1 MGISSATG
9 GNFEAKTISSTVST
23 DVTDDADATI
33 VTLTASA
40 ASVTEGGTAIGYEL
54 ALSNTPLSDVTVTL
68 SYSGTATDGSD
79 FTGVTTVTIPGGS
92 TSASFDI
99 DTIDDALAEGAETFT
114 ISIAGLSGGGFESLA
129 ANPLANNVT
138 TTIESSD
145 NPPVNT
151 VPVAQTVAEDTA
163 KVFSAAN
170 ANAITVADVD
180 GQTLTTTVDIGNGT
194 LTAVAFAGATITGN
208 GTGAVTISGTA
219 AAINGALNGLS
230 YAPTADYNG
239 PATLTVT
246 TSDGTLSDTDTVAIT
261 VTAVA
266 DIVADTLTTNEDTA
280 IVANVITGSNG
291 ASADS
296 FEGAPVL
303 TSVTQGSNG
312 TVSFTAAG
320 AVTYTPNPN
329 YNGSDS
335 FTYTVTSPA
344 GVTETTTVNVT
355 VNAVNDAPVAN
366 ADSYSATEGVATV
379 LGNVLANDTDVENS
393 PLTAFQFATDG
404 ASPASLV
411 NGSNAVTT
419 LLGGTVV
426 MNTDGSFTYT
436 APAQMNNP
444 TAVQDSFVYKASDGS
459 LSSGWVTVNLDI
471 TDSAPTAVA
480 DTDEVG
486 HSATTY
492 GNVITGAGGGTDTLG
507 ADSVAISNVV
517 FGGTEISN
525 TLVGDVRTIVTASGT
540 LTVNQLTGEY
550 SYQDTTA
557 NLNVPASPGNTAV
570 TLNAWRT
577 TYGVDLYG
585 FDGSNPYVGGT
596 AANGLNLSTLDA
608 TAEGKVRLRDN
619 GGNNNDGLGVET
631 AAGTSNT
638 NRIESAEA
646 LVVDLNLLSKSAT
659 VTLTDLTTGETAT
672 WYAYD
677 SSGNYVGTGT
687 IAGNGTNIATAT
699 ITTATAFQHIV
710 FTSTG
715 ATYRLNGLNAIPEV
729 PDQIFTYTLTD
740 ADGSTSSASLTIS
753 TSGTNASPTAVADTG
768 AVDEDAT
775 LTVSTV
781 NGVIQGVGTD
791 TDADNTTASLVVS
804 GVAAGIGGVAQGVGV
819 GTTVTGSYG
828 TLTLNGDGSYSY
840 VADQTA
846 ADALATGVTAND
858 VFSYTVTDP
867 NGAVSNST
875 TLTITVTGTND
886 APVANDDTL
895 VATEDT
901 PVIYT
906 AAQLLGN
913 DTDVDLDTLTIAS
926 VTSGSGGTAVLNGD
940 GTVTFTPSANFNGVA
955 DFTYTVTDGSLT
967 SNTATVT
974 VNVAPVNDAPVANND
989 TVATV
994 QGTPATYT
1002 AAQLLGNDT
1011 DPEGSLLTIAS
1022 VTSGTGG
1029 TAVLNGDGTVT
1040 FTPNPGYNGIADFTY
1055 TATDGTLTSNTATV
1069 TVNIAAAPVLD
1080 LDADN
1085 STAGGSAFLTYFD
1098 TSIGAP
1104 ITIAD
1109 ADVSVSDTDS
1119 TNIVSATITL
1129 TNAQSGDF
1137 LTVGSLPPGITSS
1150 IVGNVVTLTGP
1161 AFYTDFQTAI
1171 KAVSFDTTS
1180 TDLTA
1185 RTVTVKVSDGLSDS
1199 NLATTTINMVGV
1211 NTPPVADNIAA
1222 SGAED
1227 TAIAVT
1233 LTGSDPDGTVTG
1245 FVLDSLPVNG
1255 ALYLDAGLTLLAP
1268 TGTTLAATGETVTLY
1283 FKPLDNWNGST
1294 GFTYTAADN
1303 QGGTSPAATAGI
1315 TVTPVSDGTPVAN
1328 DDSITV
1334 AAGTTTFI
1342 GVASLLGNDS
1352 LFDGAAITG
1361 VTSPSGTLTPV
1372 YASGVLTGYDY
1383 TPTGVGSDSF
1393 VYTITD
1399 SDGQTETAT
1408 VTLNVV
1414 DASDDFGTV
1423 YESALA
1429 AGTGG
1434 GTAVASGNLLAG
1446 GELGSSIT
1454 GVVYNST
1461 NYTPSGGVITI
1472 DTGVGILTVTAAT
1485 GAYSYTLNGVTTHG
1499 APGSGTDTAVLQDFT
1514 YTTNV
1519 ATSATLHVTIQD
1531 DKPIVNNQLVEVS
1544 ESVVPKFSLVLT
1556 VDVSGSM
1563 LDDVRSIAADG
1574 TVTLTTRM
1582 EMAKTSLIALVEEYF
1597 NQSPEVEVKIVA
1609 FEATASTLNG
1619 GNWYTTKESVIAGI
1633 NSLTANGGTNYEAAL
1648 NLTKTALGTTTLGG
1662 EEIVYFMSDGNPTS
1676 GNTVD
1681 PVGATGYDTF
1691 VNSNG
1696 VRSFAVGIGTGI
1708 TNLVPLNGIHN
1719 VDADG
1724 DGVKDA
1730 AILVPDINKLDEE
1743 LLATVPTGY
1752 GGNVVAGSG
1761 IQGVSFGADGGY
1773 IQSISLLLDS
1783 DDPDSVPEQLVTFT
1797 FDPAGSGS
1805 ISHDAGAWL
1814 TGFPLAGS
1822 TLALDVAKG
1831 FAYGDLVFDFT
1842 TGDYTYFTGLGAVEG
1857 TSFDMTFV
1865 ARDADGDTASAV
1877 QTVSIVDGQ
1886 PIARADTD
1894 TLRGLDTLLEGNV
1907 MSGIGTDGGVSLGGT
1922 LTAFTP
1928 QGSGVDSIRDD
1939 AVVTSIVFKGISFD
1953 LTTAGSGTAVGGSYT
1968 ISGGTL
1974 TWTHASNGSEL
1985 VFDQGGYYK
1994 YLPPSADL
2002 PQPAVST
2009 ELPVAAPV
2017 LMVSNPAIAENAG
2030 YAVFTVSLSA
2040 ASATATTVAL
2050 SLPGSSGTGTNT
2062 ATAGTDYSTTIQ
2074 YSTNGGANWTTGT
2087 SATIAAGQTSI
2098 LARVAVLDNDGTTE
2112 PVVEN
2117 FRLTATVT
2125 AGTTSNAA
2133 STGVAVITED
2143 DSANTTSPAVA
2154 SISDVTI
2161 NEAAGTATFSIS
2173 LSKSPG
2179 NDVTVSWTTADG
2191 SAQAGMDYTASSGTT
2206 ATFTTANWATPK
2218 TITVPILNDAIYEGT
2233 EAFFVQLTATSNAA
2247 RAIIGDAY
2255 GIATITDNETAGVDP
2270 NPPTLVT
2277 LTADPAA
2284 NGITVQGMARD
2295 STVIGSAA
2303 VNFNA
2308 TNGVGVTGNSYTL
2321 MDNLE
2326 TVVFD
2331 FDRATYAHGVEQMRF
2346 QVYSTDGSG
2355 YAIPVTFTFYDIDG
2369 EEIGQ
2374 KAVGGANNATTWF
2387 TMPQE
2392 YANIGRVTAMVGDDT
2407 YYATPRAA
2415 IRAMEFVPSTVDLAA
2430 PAVPVEEIQYTLT
2443 DTDGDT
2449 SSATLSLNLI
2459 TNRYA
2464 GTDAVNDSITGSD
2477 ANDQISGGGGDDVLD
2492 GALGN
2497 DILLGGDGI
2506 DLLYGGVGQ
2515 DVLAG
2520 GAGADTLHGGA
2531 DKDVL
2536 RGDAGNDVLNGD
2548 AGDDRLEGGAGDD
2561 VLAGG
2566 SGADTLSGGAGND
2579 SLSGGL
2585 GDLVSDTFEWTLADV
2600 GAKGAPAVDTITD
2613 FDASAAPSG
2622 GDVLDLRDLL
2632 SGENQGADIGNLA
2645 SFLHF
2650 EKSGSDT
2657 MVHISSSGGFGSGYT
2672 PAAEDQTVILQ
2683 DVDLYAFV
2691 GSNATDQ
2698 QIIQDL
2704 LTKGKLITD

>member
-1 MGISSATG
+1 M
-9 GNFEAKTISSTVST
+9 
-23 DVTDDADATI
+23 
-33 VTLTASA
+33 
-40 ASVTEGGTAIGYEL
+40 
-54 ALSNTPLSDVTVTL
+54 
-68 SYSGTATDGSD
+68 
-79 FTGVTTVTIPGGS
+79 
-92 TSASFDI
+92 
-99 DTIDDALAEGAETFT
+99 
-114 ISIAGLSGGGFESLA
+114 
-129 ANPLANNVT
+129 
-138 TTIESSD
+138 
-145 NPPVNT
+145 
-151 VPVAQTVAEDTA
+151 
-163 KVFSAAN
+163 
-170 ANAITVADVD
+170 
-180 GQTLTTTVDIGNGT
+180 
-194 LTAVAFAGATITGN
+194 
-208 GTGAVTISGTA
+208 
-219 AAINGALNGLS
+219 
-230 YAPTADYNG
+230 
-239 PATLTVT
+239 
-246 TSDGTLSDTDTVAIT
+246 
-261 VTAVA
+261 
-266 DIVADTLTTNEDTA
+266 
-280 IVANVITGSNG
+280 
-291 ASADS
+291 
-296 FEGAPVL
+296 
-303 TSVTQGSNG
+303 
-312 TVSFTAAG
+312 
-320 AVTYTPNPN
+320 
-329 YNGSDS
+329 
-335 FTYTVTSPA
+335 
-344 GVTETTTVNVT
+344 
-355 VNAVNDAPVAN
+355 
-366 ADSYSATEGVATV
+366 
-379 LGNVLANDTDVENS
+379 
-393 PLTAFQFATDG
+393 
-404 ASPASLV
+404 
-411 NGSNAVTT
+411 
-419 LLGGTVV
+419 
-426 MNTDGSFTYT
+426 
-436 APAQMNNP
+436 
-444 TAVQDSFVYKASDGS
+444 
-459 LSSGWVTVNLDI
+459 
-471 TDSAPTAVA
+471 
-480 DTDEVG
+480 
-486 HSATTY
+486 
-492 GNVITGAGGGTDTLG
+492 ITGAGGGADTLG
-507 ADSVAISNVV
+507 ADSTAISNVV

-525 TLVGDVRTIVTASGT
+525 TLGGDVRTIVTANGT

-550 SYQDTTA
+550 SYVDTTP
-557 NLNVPASPGNTAV
+557 NLNVPASPGGTPV
-570 TLNAWRT
+570 SLTAWRT

-596 AANGLNLSTLDA
+596 AANGLNLSTLDV

-619 GGNNNDGLGVET
+619 GGSNNDGLGVET
-631 AAGTSNT
+631 TTGNSNT
-638 NRIESAEA
+638 NRIESGES
-646 LVVDLNLLSKSAT
+646 LVVDMNLSSKSAT
-659 VTLTDLTTGETAT
+659 VTLTDLATGETAT

-687 IAGNGTNIATAT
+687 IAGTGTSIATAT
-699 ITTATAFQHIV
+699 ISTASSFQYIV
-710 FTSTG
+710 FASTG

-729 PDQIFTYTLTD
+729 PDQVFTYTLTD
-740 ADGSTSSASLTIS
+740 ADGSSSAASLTIS
-753 TSGTNASPTAVADTG
+753 TSGTNASPVAVADTG
-768 AVDEDAT
+768 AVAEDAT
-775 LTVSTV
+775 LTVTTV
-781 NGVIQGVGTD
+781 NGVIRGVGTD
-791 TDADNTTASLVVS
+791 TDADNATTTLLVS
-804 GVAAGIGGVAQGVGV
+804 GVVAGSGGVAQGVGV
-819 GTTVTGSYG
+819 GTTVIGTYG
-828 TLTLNGDGSYSY
+828 TLTLNADGSYSY
-840 VADQTA
+840 VADQAA
-846 ADALATGVTAND
+846 ADALATGVTAAD

-867 NGAVSNST
+867 NGAVSNSA
-875 TLTITVTGTND
+875 TLTLTVTGTND
-886 APVANDDTL
+886 APVANADTL
-895 VATEDT
+895 AATEDT
-901 PVIYT
+901 PVTYT

-926 VTSGSGGTAVLNGD
+926 VTSGSGGTAVLNGN
-940 GTVTFTPSANFNGVA
+940 GTVTFTPNANFNGVA
-955 DFTYTVTDGSLT
+955 DFTYTVTDGSLS

-974 VNVAPVNDAPVANND
+974 VIVAPVNDAPVANND
-989 TVATV
+989 TLGAV
-994 QGTPATYT
+994 QGTAVTYT

-1011 DPEGSLLTIAS
+1011 DAEGNPLTIAS
-1022 VTSGTGG
+1022 VTSGSGG

-1040 FTPNPGYNGIADFTY
+1040 FTPNPGFNGAADFTY
-1055 TATDGTLTSNTATV
+1055 TATDGSLTSNTATV
-1069 TVNIAAAPVLD
+1069 TVSIAAAPVLD
-1080 LDADN
+1080 LDAND
-1085 STAGGSAFLTYFD
+1085 STVAGSGFVTYFD
-1098 TSIGAP
+1098 TGTGAAVA
-1104 ITIAD
+1104 IAD
-1109 ADVSVSDTDS
+1109 ADVSVTDTDS

-1129 TNAQSGDF
+1129 TNAQAGDF

-1180 TDLTA
+1180 TDFTT

-1211 NTPPVADNIAA
+1211 NTPPVADAVAA

-1227 TAIAVT
+1227 TAIAVMLSGT
-1233 LTGSDPDGTVTG
+1233 DSDGTVTG
-1245 FVLDSLPVNG
+1245 FVLDTLPANG

-1268 TGTTLAATGETVTLY
+1268 TGTTLAATGETATLY

-1294 GFTYTAADN
+1294 GFTYTAVDN

-1334 AAGTTTFI
+1334 AAGSTSFI
-1342 GVASLLGNDS
+1342 SIASLLGNDS

-1361 VTSPSGTLTPV
+1361 VTSPGGTLTPV

-1383 TPTGVGSDSF
+1383 TPTGVGTDSF

-1429 AGTGG
+1429 DGTGG

-1454 GVVYNST
+1454 GIVYNST

-1472 DTGVGILTVTAAT
+1472 DTGVGILSVTAAT
-1485 GAYSYTLNGVTTHG
+1485 GAYSYTLTAVTTHG
-1499 APGSGTDTAVLQDFT
+1499 APGSGSDTAVMQDFT
-1514 YTTNV
+1514 YTTDV

-1619 GNWYTTKESVIAGI
+1619 GNWYTTKESAIAGI

-1681 PVGATGYDTF
+1681 PVGATGYDTY

-1696 VRSFAVGIGTGI
+1696 VRSFGVGIGTGI
-1708 TNLVPLNGIHN
+1708 TNLGPLNGIHN

-1783 DDPDSVPEQLVTFT
+1783 DDPDAVPEQWVTFS

-1814 TGFPLAGS
+1814 AGFPLAGS
-1822 TLALDVAKG
+1822 TLTLDATKG
-1831 FAYGDLVFDFT
+1831 FAFGDLVFDFT

-1907 MSGIGTDGGVSLGGT
+1907 ISGIGTDGGVSLGGT
-1922 LTAFTP
+1922 LTAFT
-1928 QGSGVDSIRDD
+1928 
-1939 AVVTSIVFKGISFD
+1939 
-1953 LTTAGSGTAVGGSYT
+1953 
-1968 ISGGTL
+1968 
-1974 TWTHASNGSEL
+1974 
-1985 VFDQGGYYK
+1985 
-1994 YLPPSADL
+1994 
-2002 PQPAVST
+2002 

-2017 LMVSNPAIAENAG
+2017 LMVSNPAVAENAG
-2030 YAVFTVSLSA
+2030 YAQFTVSLSS
-2040 ASATATTVAL
+2040 ASATNTTVAL
-2050 SLPGSSGTGTNT
+2050 SLPGSSGTGTNM

-2074 YSTNGGANWTTGT
+2074 YSTNGGTSWTTGT

-2125 AGTTSNAA
+2125 AGTTSNTA

-2143 DSANTTSPAVA
+2143 DQANTTSPAVA
-2154 SISDVTI
+2154 RISDVTI
-2161 NEAAGTATFSIS
+2161 DEAAGTATFSIS
-2173 LSKSPG
+2173 LSKTPG
-2179 NDVTVSWTTADG
+2179 NNVSVSWTTADG
-2191 SAQAGMDYTASSGTT
+2191 SAQEGTDYTASSG
-2206 ATFTTANWATPK
+2206 AANFTTANWATPQ

-2233 EAFFVQLTATSNAA
+2233 ETFYVQLTQTSNSA

-2270 NPPTLVT
+2270 NPPSVVT
-2277 LTADPAA
+2277 LTADPAGR
-2284 NGITVQGMARD
+2284 GITVQGMARD
-2295 STVIGSAA
+2295 STVVGSAA
-2303 VNFNA
+2303 VNYDA
-2308 TNGVGVTGNSYTL
+2308 TNGIGVTGNSYTL

-2346 QVYSTDGSG
+2346 QMYSADTSG
-2355 YAIPVTFTFYDIDG
+2355 YAIPMTFTFYDIDG
-2369 EEIGQ
+2369 QELGQ
-2374 KAVGGANNATTWF
+2374 KAVGGTNNATTWF

-2443 DTDGDT
+2443 DSDGDS
-2449 SSATLSLNLI
+2449 SSASLSLGLI

-2477 ANDQISGGGGDDVLD
+2477 ANDQISGGGGSDVLD

-2497 DILLGGDGI
+2497 DILLGGEGD
-2506 DLLYGGVGQ
+2506 DLLYGGADR

-2520 GAGADTLHGGA
+2520 GAGVDTLYGGA

-2536 RGDAGNDVLNGD
+2536 RGDEGNDVLYGD
-2548 AGDDRLEGGAGDD
+2548 AGDDRLEGGEGDD
-2561 VLAGG
+2561 ALAGG
-2566 SGADTLSGGAGND
+2566 SGADTLSGGEGD
-2579 SLSGGL
+2579 DTLSGGL
-2585 GDLVSDTFEWTLADV
+2585 GDLVSDTFEWTLADA

-2613 FDASAAPSG
+2613 FDAAAAPSG

-2632 SGENQGADIGNLA
+2632 SGENEGVGIGNLA

-2650 EKSGSDT
+2650 EKSGNDT

-2672 PAAEDQTVILQ
+2672 PAAEDQTVVLQ

>member
-1 MGISSATG
+1 M
-9 GNFEAKTISSTVST
+9 
-23 DVTDDADATI
+23 
-33 VTLTASA
+33 TASA
-40 ASVTEGGTAIGYEL
+40 ASVTEGATAIGYEL
-54 ALSNTPLSDVTVTL
+54 ALSNTALSDVTVTL

-114 ISIAGLSGGGFESLA
+114 ISIAGLSGGDFESLV
-129 ANPLANNVT
+129 ANPLASSVV

-163 KVFSAAN
+163 KVFSDAN
-170 ANAITVADVD
+170 GNAITVADVD
-180 GQTLTTTVDIGNGT
+180 GETLTTTVDIGNGT
-194 LTAVAFAGATITGN
+194 LTAVAFAGATIINN
-208 GTGAVTISGTA
+208 GTGTVTISGTA

-230 YAPTADYNG
+230 YAPAADYNG

-266 DIVADTLTTNEDTA
+266 DIVADSLTTNEDTA
-280 IVANVITGSNG
+280 IVANVITGTNG

-296 FEGAPVL
+296 FEGTPVL

-366 ADSYSATEGVATV
+366 ADSYTATEGVATV
-379 LGNVLANDTDVENS
+379 LGNVLSNDTDVESS

-459 LSSGWVTVNLDI
+459 LSSDWVTVNLDI
-471 TDSAPTAVA
+471 TDSVPIAVA
-480 DTDEVG
+480 DTDDVG
-486 HSATTY
+486 HNATTY

-507 ADSVAISNVV
+507 ADSVAISNAVYS
-517 FGGTEISN
+517 GTEISN
-525 TLVGDVRTIVTASGT
+525 TLVGDVRTIVTANGT
-540 LTVNQLTGEY
+540 LTVNQLSGEY
-550 SYQDTTA
+550 SYEDTTP
-557 NLNVPASPGNTAV
+557 NVVVGAATNVAGWIA
-570 TLNAWRT
+570 A
-577 TYGVDLYG
+577 GVDLYG
-585 FDGSNPYVGGT
+585 FDGSDPYTGGVPTNGLNTAVLDGT
-596 AANGLNLSTLDA
+596 AAGIVRYRSNGASDT
-608 TAEGKVRLRDN
+608 GV
-619 GGNNNDGLGVET
+619 GVET
-631 AAGTSNT
+631 TATTGTNA
-638 NRIESAEA
+638 RIQNAEV
-646 LVVDLNLLSKSAT
+646 LVVDMNVASMSAT
-659 VTLTDLTTGETAT
+659 VTFTALGTGETAI
-672 WYAYD
+672 WNAYD
-677 SSGNYVGTGT
+677 SSGAHISGASGSIVGTGT
-687 IAGNGTNIATAT
+687 TTPVT
-699 ITTATAFQHIV
+699 ITSTTAFQYLV
-710 FTSTG
+710 FTSAG
-715 ATYRLNGLNAIPEV
+715 ATYLLNGLNAIPEV
-729 PDQIFTYTLTD
+729 PDQAFTYTLTD

-775 LTVSTV
+775 LTVTTV

-846 ADALATGVTAND
+846 ADALATGATAND

-895 VATEDT
+895 LATEDT

-940 GTVTFTPSANFNGVA
+940 GTVTFTPNANFNGTA

-974 VNVAPVNDAPVANND
+974 VNVAAVNND
-989 TVATV
+989 PPLASDDSLSAV
-994 QGTPATYT
+994 QETAVTYT
-1002 AAQLLGNDT
+1002 AAQLLGNDI
-1011 DPEGSLLTIAS
+1011 DEQGLPLTIAS

-1040 FTPNPGYNGIADFTY
+1040 FTPNSGFNGVADFTY
-1055 TATDGTLTSNTATV
+1055 TATNGTLISNVATV
-1069 TVNIAAAPVLD
+1069 TVNIAAVPVLD

-1085 STAGGSAFLTYFD
+1085 STVVGSGFLTYFD

-1109 ADVSVSDTDS
+1109 ADISVTDADS

-1180 TDLTA
+1180 FDLTT

-1211 NTPPVADNIAA
+1211 NTPPVADNVTA

-1227 TAIAVT
+1227 TAVAVT

-1268 TGTTLAATGETVTLY
+1268 TGTTLAATGESVTLY
-1283 FKPLDNWNGST
+1283 FKPLDNWSGST
-1294 GFTYTAADN
+1294 SFTYTSADN

-1342 GVASLLGNDS
+1342 GIASLLGNDS
-1352 LFDGAAITG
+1352 LFDEAAITN

-1434 GTAVASGNLLAG
+1434 GAAVASGNLLSG

-1454 GVVYNST
+1454 GIVYNAV

-1472 DTGVGILTVTAAT
+1472 DTGVGILSVTAAT
-1485 GAYSYTLNGVTTHG
+1485 GAYSYTLNDVTTHG

-1514 YTTNV
+1514 YTTDV

-1597 NQSPEVEVKIVA
+1597 TQSPEVEVKIVA
-1609 FEATASTLNG
+1609 FQATASTLNG
-1619 GNWYTTKESVIAGI
+1619 GNWYSTKEDAIAGI
-1633 NSLTANGGTNYEAAL
+1633 NSLTANGGTNYEDAL
-1648 NLTKTALGTTTLGG
+1648 NLTKTALDTTTLGG

-1681 PVGATGYDTF
+1681 PVGATGYDTY

-1724 DGVKDA
+1724 DGVKDD

-1761 IQGVSFGADGGY
+1761 IRGVSFGADGGY

-1797 FDPAGSGS
+1797 FNPAGSGS

-1814 TGFPLAGS
+1814 AGFPLAGS
-1822 TLALDVAKG
+1822 TLALDAAKG

-1865 ARDADGDTASAV
+1865 ARDADGDIASAV

-1886 PIARADTD
+1886 PVARADTD

-1907 MSGIGTDGGVSLGGT
+1907 ISGIGTDGGVSLGGT

-1939 AVVTSIVFKGISFD
+1939 ATVTSIVFKGVIFD
-1953 LTTAGSGTAVGGSYT
+1953 LTTPGSGSAAGGSYT

-1974 TWTHASNGSEL
+1974 TWIHASNGSEL

-1994 YLPPSADL
+1994 YLPPSADI

-2017 LMVSNPAIAENAG
+2017 LMVSNPAVAENAG
-2030 YAVFTVSLSA
+2030 YAQFTVSLSS
-2040 ASATATTVAL
+2040 ASATATIVAL

-2062 ATAGTDYSTTIQ
+2062 AIAGTDYSNTIQ
-2074 YSTNGGANWTTGT
+2074 YSTNGGGSWTTGT

-2112 PVVEN
+2112 NVVEN

-2125 AGTTSNAA
+2125 AGTTSNTA

-2143 DSANTTSPAVA
+2143 DRPNTTSPAVA

-2161 NEAAGTATFSIS
+2161 DEAAGTASFSIS

-2179 NDVTVSWTTADG
+2179 NNVSVSWTTADG
-2191 SAQAGMDYTASSGTT
+2191 SAQGGTDYTASSGT
-2206 ATFTTANWATPK
+2206 ANFTTGNWATPQ

-2233 EAFFVQLTATSNAA
+2233 ETFYVQLTQTSNAA

-2255 GIATITDNETAGVDP
+2255 GTATITDNETAGVDP
-2270 NPPTLVT
+2270 NPPSVVT
-2277 LTADPAA
+2277 LTADPAGS
-2284 NGITVQGMARD
+2284 GITVQGMARD

-2303 VNFNA
+2303 VNFDGA
-2308 TNGVGVTGNSYTL
+2308 NGVGVTGNSYTL

-2346 QVYSTDGSG
+2346 QMYSADTSG
-2355 YAIPVTFTFYDIDG
+2355 YAISMTFTFYDIDG
-2369 EEIGQ
+2369 QEIGQ
-2374 KAVGGANNATTWF
+2374 KAVGGINNATTWF

-2392 YANIGRVTAMVGDDT
+2392 YANIGRVTALVGDDT
-2407 YYATPRAA
+2407 YYATPRAT

-2430 PAVPVEEIQYTLT
+2430 PAIPVEEIQYTLT
-2443 DTDGDT
+2443 DTDGD
-2449 SSATLSLNLI
+2449 SSTATLSLGLI

-2464 GTDAVNDSITGSD
+2464 GTDAVNDSITGSN

-2497 DILLGGDGI
+2497 DILLGGDGD
-2506 DLLYGGVGQ
+2506 DLLYGGADR

-2520 GAGADTLHGGA
+2520 GAGTDTLHGGA
-2531 DKDVL
+2531 DNDVL
-2536 RGDAGNDVLNGD
+2536 RGDDGADILNGD

-2561 VLAGG
+2561 VLSGG
-2566 SGADTLSGGAGND
+2566 TGADTLSGGAGD
-2579 SLSGGL
+2579 DTLSGGL
-2585 GDLVSDTFEWTLADV
+2585 GDLVSDTFEWTLADA
-2600 GAKGAPAVDTITD
+2600 GAKGAPTVDTITD
-2613 FDASAAPSG
+2613 FDAAAAPSG